1 MTAPESPRSSTDP
14 VRARRLLTEAGY
26 PNGFDTEIYS
36 SSVMP
41 RDVTEALVAYWSSIG
56 VRAKVKFIDYAAWAR
71 LDNTHK
77 GGPMSVTRFPNAIYD
92 PSHPVGGG
100 VAKAGAW
107 SDYENAEIEKLFE
120 QSEGV
125 ADREGRDRIFRR
137 INRIL
142 HEDAHSVPI
151 TELFIVFAR
160 DAQLNWE
167 QPQGS
172 GYYNLREIG
181 WK

>member
-1 MTAPESPRSSTDP
+1 
-14 VRARRLLTEAGY
+14 
-26 PNGFDTEIYS
+26 
-36 SSVMP
+36 
-41 RDVTEALVAYWSSIG
+41 
-56 VRAKVKFIDYAAWAR
+56 
-71 LDNTHK
+71 
-77 GGPMSVTRFPNAIYD
+77 
-92 PSHPVGGG
+92 
-100 VAKAGAW
+100 
-107 SDYENAEIEKLFE
+107 
-120 QSEGV
+120 
-125 ADREGRDRIFRR
+125 
-137 INRIL
+137 L